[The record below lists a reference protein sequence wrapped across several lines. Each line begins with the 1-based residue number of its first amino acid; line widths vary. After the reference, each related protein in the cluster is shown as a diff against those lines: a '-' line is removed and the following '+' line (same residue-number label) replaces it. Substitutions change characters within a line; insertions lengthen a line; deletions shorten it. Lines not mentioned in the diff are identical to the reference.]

1 MAEALKTLTP
11 SKYFLKS
18 LNQRLISARKN
29 YPDGRKVEHK
39 QAIRDAY
46 ISTIHEM
53 VDIVETSEKKINA
66 LKTQLFINNIDT
78 TEIPTCVICTEPM
91 KGRVTLGCEH
101 EMCPDC
107 FAQHARLNN
116 NCPFCREE
124 FAPAPKKQT
133 KLPLYSLEAMAD
145 QWASEQYE
153 GGAPSGYFQNQRKI
167 NLQRSEGG
175 GIEHLRWLVKENGK
189 ILMAKVKDWYDK
201 DIN

>member
-1 MAEALKTLTP
+1 
-11 SKYFLKS
+11 
-18 LNQRLISARKN
+18 
-29 YPDGRKVEHK
+29 
-39 QAIRDAY
+39 
-46 ISTIHEM
+46 M

-78 TEIPTCVICTEPM
+78 IEIPTCLICTEPM

-133 KLPLYSLEAMAD
+133 KLPVELLGTIAD
-145 QWASEQYE
+145 QWASGEYQWS
-153 GGAPSGYFQNQRKI
+153 APQDYFEKQRMI
-167 NLQRSEGG
+167 NLNRTEGG
-175 GIEHLRWLVKENGK
+175 GVEHLRWLVRENGK
-189 ILMAKVKDWYDK
+189 ILMKKVKDWYDK

>member
-1 MAEALKTLTP
+1 MAEALKTMTP
-11 SKYFLKS
+11 SKY
-18 LNQRLISARKN
+18 LNNLNDRLIAVRNN

-46 ISTIHEM
+46 ISTINDM
-53 VDIVETSEKKINA
+53 VDVVESSEKKISA
-66 LKTQLFINNIDT
+66 LKTQLFLFNIDK
-78 TEIPTCVICTEPM
+78 TEIPTCLICTEPM
-91 KGRVTLGCEH
+91 KGRVSLGCNH

-133 KLPLYSLEAMAD
+133 KLPIELLATIAD
-145 QWASEQYE
+145 QWASGEYQ
-153 GGAPSGYFQNQRKI
+153 GSVPQDYFEKQRMI
-167 NLQRSEGG
+167 NLNRTEGG
-175 GIEHLRWLVKENGK
+175 GVEHLRWLVRENGK
-189 ILMAKVKDWYDK
+189 ILMKQVKDWYDK

>member
-1 MAEALKTLTP
+1 MAEASKTLTS
-11 SKYFLKS
+11 SKY
-18 LNQRLISARKN
+18 LNNLNHRLINARQT

-46 ISTIHEM
+46 ISTINEM
-53 VDIVETSEKKINA
+53 VDVVESSEKKIGA
-66 LKTQLFINNIDT
+66 LKTQLFLNNIDK
-78 TEIPTCVICTEPM
+78 TEIPTCLICTEPM
-91 KGRVTLGCEH
+91 KGRVSLGCNH

-133 KLPLYSLEAMAD
+133 KLPVELLETIAD
-145 QWASEQYE
+145 QWASEEYPWS
-153 GGAPSGYFQNQRKI
+153 APQDYFKNQRMI
-167 NLQRSEGG
+167 NLNRTEGG
-175 GIEHLRWLVKENGK
+175 GVEHLRWLVRENGK
-189 ILMAKVKDWYDK
+189 ILMKKVKDWYDK

>member
-1 MAEALKTLTP
+1 MAEASKTLTS
-11 SKYFLKS
+11 SKYINN
-18 LNQRLISARKN
+18 LNHRLLNARQT

-39 QAIRDAY
+39 IAIKNAY
-46 ISTIHEM
+46 ISTINEM
-53 VDIVETSEKKINA
+53 VEIVESSEQKINA

-78 TEIPTCVICTEPM
+78 TEIPTCLICTEPM

-116 NCPFCREE
+116 NCPFCREK

-133 KLPLYSLEAMAD
+133 KLPIYSLEAMAD
-145 QWASEQYE
+145 QWASEEYA
-153 GGAPSGYFQNQRKI
+153 GGAPRDYFKKQRKI
-167 NLQRSEGG
+167 NLERTEGG
-175 GIEHLRWLVKENGK
+175 GVEHLRWLVRENAK
-189 ILMAKVKDWYDK
+189 ILMTKVKDWYDK